1 MITTD
6 SNEAPGARRKPPR
19 PGIVTFIWIV
29 VLVVILFALAQTM
42 VHHRFHRGGWFNQ
55 SHKLQ
60 P

>member
-1 MITTD
+1 MTTD
-6 SNEAPGARRKPPR
+6 SNEASGTGRKPSR

-29 VLVVILFALAQTM
+29 VLVVILFLLAHTM